1 VVAQQANLD
10 EVVDICCESNDYEID
25 CFDFCVI
32 AGRDNY
38 ILRDRL
44 PLPTTSSPHSACD
57 CRGAKNCVILF
68 TLTRIHSCVLLV
80 D

>member
-1 VVAQQANLD
+1 MVAQQANLD
-10 EVVDICCESNDYEID
+10 EVVDICCESNDDEID
-25 CFDFCVI
+25 CLDFCVI

-44 PLPTTSSPHSACD
+44 SLPTASSPHSACD
-57 CRGAKNCVILF
+57 RRGAKNCVILF